1 VSGAFGGEF
10 GGALGVE
17 SGELLELSAKG
28 GDLVGEPEV
37 LFIEG
42 AGALDEGGGAPVP
55 EKPGDDSAEYGSE
68 ESEDDERH
76 VRDGRGRNR

>member
-1 VSGAFGGEF
+1 MSGAFGGEF

-17 SGELLELSAKG
+17 SGELLELGAKG

-76 VRDGRGRNR
+76 VREGRER

>member
-1 VSGAFGGEF
+1 MSGAFGGEF

-17 SGELLELSAKG
+17 SGELLELGAKG

-42 AGALDEGGGAPVP
+42 AGALDDTAEVGGGQCGIDA
-55 EKPGDDSAEYGSE
+55 AEPAVTEGN
-68 ESEDDERH
+68 ERTASPTAAQK
-76 VRDGRGRNR
+76 RAR